1 MNPGMFLQGRI
12 LSEGLV
18 AEFAIDD
25 VLDLMI
31 KINGSYHLNGR
42 S

>member
-1 MNPGMFLQGRI
+1 MNPGMFLQGGI

-18 AEFAIDD
+18 TEFAIED
-25 VLDLMI
+25 VLDLMN
-31 KINGSYHLNGR
+31 KINDSYHLNGR